1 MESDTPKSSDRKAWV
16 EMVRT
21 NGMLNSILLMTR
33 FKRNKFSNSSK
44 INGNFVATPL
54 SCDVTTSQVSSG
66 LDRLIKSKKVRYE
79 KDGLFKHQFIRAV
92 AKEKG
97 ILFIDD

>member
-1 MESDTPKSSDRKAWV
+1 MTKQFDRDCTLKLFPTPLIGDPCG
-16 EMVRT
+16 T
-21 NGMLNSILLMTR
+21 TYL
-33 FKRNKFSNSSK
+33 KFSNSSK